1 MRVLMLTQSYAPI
14 VGGIE
19 HMVESIGTE
28 LAKRG
33 HDVAVATL
41 RQPQSEPVG
50 SEEVPVFGLGMSVHS
65 LPGLR
70 LDEERRHAPPGP
82 DPRAT
87 REIRQL
93 IRSFRPDVVHA
104 HDWLIH
110 SYLPLDRRSP
120 VGLVLSMHDYGLTC
134 AT

>member
-19 HMVESIGTE
+19 HMVESISTE

-41 RQPQSEPVG
+41 RQPQSEPIG
-50 SEEVPVFGLGMSVHS
+50 SEEVPVFGLGTSVHN

-70 LDEERRHAPPGP
+70 LDEERRHAPPVP
-82 DPRAT
+82 TRA
-87 REIRQL
+87 RRA
-93 IRSFRPDVVHA
+93 SFVN
-104 HDWLIH
+104 
-110 SYLPLDRRSP
+110 
-120 VGLVLSMHDYGLTC
+120 
-134 AT
+134 